1 MVYLATHEGESGS
14 RVHAKQ
20 ISDVQDIPPH
30 YLKQILARLRA
41 AGLVRSSRGPTGGHA
56 LGREAHEISVGDV
69 VRCLEGGLSGVESIL
84 AMPCNIG
91 VGPSHC
97 VIKEMLLEVKRRVED
112 YLQETTL
119 AMVAERQR
127 ELSARKILVQPRFLC
142 EEAPSTGSTTGEAGS
157 TAGEAGS
164 TAGEAGSTT

>member
-1 MVYLATHEGESGS
+1 MKLSTRGEYGLRAMVYLASHAAEEGAK
-14 RVHAKQ
+14 VHAQ
-20 ISDVQDIPPH
+20 EISEVQDIPPH

-56 LGREAHEISVGDV
+56 LGRPAHEISVGEV

-97 VIKEMLLEVKRRVED
+97 VIKEMLLEMKRRVENF
-112 YLQETTL
+112 LEETTL
-119 AMVAERQR
+119 GRMAERQR
-127 ELSARKILVQPRFLC
+127 ELSTQKILVQPRFLC
-142 EEAPSTGSTTGEAGS
+142 DEAPGPNALGADAS
-157 TAGEAGS
+157 
-164 TAGEAGSTT
+164 